1 MAQTPY
7 DYLLTDEEG
16 AAKVLAHAAGL
27 IRLASAYQAMVPTHL
42 GQASRLA
49 NMKAGTVVIHTESG
63 AVAGKLRQMVP
74 SLLDKFA
81 QIGIHVQRIEVKV
94 RTEMQPAEE
103 RRQPEQKP
111 LSAGTRKELTLLS
124 ESLPPSALRTAIE
137 QLLVRAATRE

>member
-7 DYLLTDEEG
+7 DYLQADEEG
-16 AAKVLAHAAGL
+16 AAKVLAHASTL
-27 IRLASAYQAMVPTHL
+27 IRLAGVYQRMVPTHL

-49 NMKAGTVVIHTESG
+49 NIKAGTVVIHTESG

-81 QIGIHVQRIEVKV
+81 QIGVHCQGIEVKV
-94 RTEMQPAEE
+94 RTGSRLTED
-103 RRQPEQKP
+103 RRHAEQKP
-111 LSAGTRKELTLLS
+111 LSVGARKELTLLS